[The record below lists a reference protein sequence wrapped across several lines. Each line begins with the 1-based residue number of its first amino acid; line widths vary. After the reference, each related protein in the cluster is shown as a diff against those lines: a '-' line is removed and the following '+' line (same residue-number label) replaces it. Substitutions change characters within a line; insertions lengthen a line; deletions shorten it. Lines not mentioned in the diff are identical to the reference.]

1 MSKGGAKKYRIKNL
15 VAIVYPVPSII
26 STTFRKTFLLFFP
39 FGASLISLSFLP
51 FSLSLQQHR
60 LYRLWLTTT
69 GSRSRRASVLVWKTI
84 EAKAAVPKLS
94 GDAQPA
100 SGLLMQAVLQRVWL
114 SCLTLLAGRSVSC
127 CISHGS
133 PFLLQEPFYS
143 SQMQGGFQR
152 F

>member
-1 MSKGGAKKYRIKNL
+1 MASQKF
-15 VAIVYPVPSII
+15 VFVP
-26 STTFRKTFLLFFP
+26 FDNRKET
-39 FGASLISLSFLP
+39 AETVSLKSSLHNQSLSFLP
-51 FSLSLQQHR
+51 FSQPLQQHN
-60 LYRLWLTTT
+60 LSGFWHTTT

-133 PFLLQEPFYS
+133 PFLPQEPFYS